1 MKELD
6 MNVNLRL
13 YGRVTNLII
22 NHKKSRNEAVSYY
35 KCDLCEYKTTQHS
48 NVHKNQSMK
57 ELDIVVTNV
66 NIKLHNIV
74 V

>member
-22 NHKKSRNEAVSYY
+22 NPKKSKNKAVSYY

-48 NVHKNQSMK
+48 NVNVHKK
-57 ELDIVVTNV
+57 
-66 NIKLHNIV
+66 IKV
-74 V
+74 

>member
-22 NHKKSRNEAVSYY
+22 NPKKSKNQAVSDVTYG
-35 KCDLCEYKTTQHS
+35 EYKTTQHS
-48 NVHKNQSMK
+48 NVNVHKKSKYEGVRNGFDK
-57 ELDIVVTNV
+57 CEYKDT
-66 NIKLHNIV
+66 
-74 V
+74 

>member
-35 KCDLCEYKTTQHS
+35 KCDLCKYKTTQHS
-48 NVHKNQSMK
+48 NVNVHKKSKYEGVRNGCDK
-57 ELDIVVTNV
+57 CEYKAT
-66 NIKLHNIV
+66 
-74 V
+74 

>member
-22 NHKKSRNEAVSYY
+22 RSQRMKQLVII
-35 KCDLCEYKTTQHS
+35 
-48 NVHKNQSMK
+48 NVTYANIKLHNIVMLMFIKNQSMK
-57 ELDIVVTNV
+57 ELEMVLTNV